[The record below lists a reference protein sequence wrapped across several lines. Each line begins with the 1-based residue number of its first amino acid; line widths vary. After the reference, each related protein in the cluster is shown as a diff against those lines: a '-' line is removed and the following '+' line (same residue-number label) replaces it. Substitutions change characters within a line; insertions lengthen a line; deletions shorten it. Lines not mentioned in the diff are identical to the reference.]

1 MTAKRLLEFL
11 VCASLAS
18 AAIASDHLDS
28 PTVTQDA
35 TADIGDL
42 YAWMSQDAKR
52 LNLVMTL
59 VGASFSDRIDYV
71 FHIDSGSTIGATTA
85 SVTLR
90 CRFHQKGTI
99 DCAAGDVDRATGD
112 ASHMPG
118 VTSAHKRFRVFADL
132 RDDPFFNNVRGS
144 RAALNVAKAALA
156 ATPKD
161 AGGCPRFDA
170 ATSARIVHEWGRT
183 DGKPGGNFLAGW
195 KTAAIIIEIDVATV
209 IKGGRM
215 LGVWATTES
224 RETSQVIDRMGRALT
239 GNALLGTFAD
249 DEVSDSLKERYN
261 RARPDAW
268 LEFAP
273 ELATNLAI
281 YDGFDGICGNQWLA
295 VQNSP
300 PATRYTDLSRLLTD
314 DRLWVKSDSGQC
326 RQYLGAEFDFVGA
339 VNDDCGGR
347 TPEYDAVDVFR
358 SLLAR
363 GEISGLSD
371 GVDRDDAPTSPA
383 YPFLS
388 PPARRAP

>member
-1 MTAKRLLEFL
+1 VKRVLGLLI
-11 VCASLAS
+11 CASLAT
-18 AAIASDHLDS
+18 AAIGSDHLDS

-71 FHIDSGSTIGATTA
+71 FHVDSGSTVGATTE

-90 CRFHQKGTI
+90 CRFHTKGTI
-99 DCAAGDVDRATGD
+99 DCSAGDVDRASGD

-118 VTSAHKRFRVFADL
+118 ITSAHKRFRVFADL

-170 ATSARIVHEWGRT
+170 ATTARIAHEWRRT
-183 DGKPGGNFLAGW
+183 DGKPGANFLAGW
-195 KTAAIIIEIDVATV
+195 KTAAIIVEIEVATV
-209 IKGGRM
+209 NRGGSK
-215 LGVWATTES
+215 LGVWATTEF
-224 RETSQVIDRMGRALT
+224 RETGQVIDRMGRALT

-249 DEVSDSLKERYN
+249 DEISDSLKERYN
-261 RARPDAW
+261 RAPPHAW
-268 LEFAP
+268 IEFAP

-300 PATRYTDLSRLLTD
+300 PATRYTNLSRLLAD
-314 DRLWVKSDSGQC
+314 DRLWVNSASGRC
-326 RQYLGAEFDFVGA
+326 TLYLGAEFDLVGA

-347 TPEYDAVDVFR
+347 TPEYDSVDVFR

-371 GVDRDDAPTSPA
+371 GVDRDDAPTSPG

-388 PPARRAP
+388 PPASSVGK